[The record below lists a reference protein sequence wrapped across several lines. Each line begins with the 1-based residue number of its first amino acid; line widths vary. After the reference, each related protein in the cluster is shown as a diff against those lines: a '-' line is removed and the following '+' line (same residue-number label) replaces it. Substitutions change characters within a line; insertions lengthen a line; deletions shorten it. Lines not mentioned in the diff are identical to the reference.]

1 MSGQMAVLPPDIFV
15 CPAGQRAPF
24 GAPRRSYAATAAAGF
39 GALVVGHA
47 LAHHAL
53 ADDGIPPAL
62 WLPALVA
69 YLSASALVA
78 ALLIRHFPHGELG
91 WCNVVTQARLAMVA
105 LLVTPLVAVAAG
117 TGEGPAIAGGWAAV
131 AVALAAL
138 SLDGVDGWLARRQGL
153 CSSFGARFDME
164 VDAGLALVLS
174 LHALAAGAAGPAVL
188 VLGLARYAFV
198 AATGLWPWLGGALPE
213 RFSRKAVCVAQLS
226 VLILLQVPGL
236 PGPLAEGLTAV
247 AALAL
252 AWSFGRDIA
261 WLRRARPGAAERAR
275 A

>member
-1 MSGQMAVLPPDIFV
+1 M
-15 CPAGQRAPF
+15 
-24 GAPRRSYAATAAAGF
+24 ATAAAGF
-39 GALVVGHA
+39 GALAVGHV
-47 LAHHAL
+47 LVH
-53 ADDGIPPAL
+53 DGVAPAL
-62 WLPALVA
+62 WLPALLG
-69 YLSASALVA
+69 YLAVSAGVA
-78 ALLIRHFPHGELG
+78 ALLIRHFPYDELG

-105 LLVTPLVAVAAG
+105 LLVTPLVAVGAG
-117 TGEGPAIAGGWAAV
+117 TGEGPAVAGGWAAM

-138 SLDGVDGWLARRQGL
+138 ALDGVDGWLARRQGL
-153 CSSFGARFDME
+153 CSPFGARFDME
-164 VDAGLALVLS
+164 VDAGLALVLA

-236 PGPLAEGLTAV
+236 PGAAAEGLAV
-247 AALAL
+247 MAALAL
-252 AWSFGRDIA
+252 AWSFGKDVA
-261 WLRRARPGAAERAR
+261 WLRRTRPGTAERAR

>member
-1 MSGQMAVLPPDIFV
+1 MATTDISA
-15 CPAGQRAPF
+15 CPGARRAPF
-24 GAPRRSYAATAAAGF
+24 GPPWRSYAATAAAGF

-47 LAHHAL
+47 LVHV
-53 ADDGIPPAL
+53 GVSPAL
-62 WLPALVA
+62 WLPALVG
-69 YLSASALVA
+69 YLSVSAVVSG
-78 ALLIRHFPHGELG
+78 LLIRHFPHGELG

-105 LLVTPLVAVAAG
+105 LLVTPLVAVAAD
-117 TGEGPAIAGGWAAV
+117 TGQAPAMAGGWAAV

-153 CSSFGARFDME
+153 CSPFGARFDME

-198 AATGLWPWLGGALPE
+198 AATGLWPWLGGDLPE

-236 PGPLAEGLTAV
+236 PGAAAEGMAV
-247 AALAL
+247 LAALAL
-252 AWSFGRDIA
+252 AWSFGHDVT
-261 WLRRARPGAAERAR
+261 WLRRARPGVAERAR